1 MVGRSKNFYYSCSG
15 RSELCISN
23 MEGYAKLASRMAT
36 HPELAIV
43 RGFKAMGIQNILYLQ
58 AELQHLEIELQKCSK
73 ADMQSSNKTR
83 QLYSRDW
90 KTLGGSLAP
99 SQGESSDPGDP
110 EEGKQWK
117 VMLRIREVLERYS
130 KSFLGLF

>member
-1 MVGRSKNFYYSCSG
+1 
-15 RSELCISN
+15 

-43 RGFKAMGIQNILYLQ
+43 RSFKAIGIQNILYLQ

-73 ADMQSSNKTR
+73 ADMQSSNKAR

-90 KTLGGSLAP
+90 KTLGGSVAP
-99 SQGESSDPGDP
+99 SQGESSDP

>member
-1 MVGRSKNFYYSCSG
+1 
-15 RSELCISN
+15 

-43 RGFKAMGIQNILYLQ
+43 RSFKAIGIQNILYFQ
-58 AELQHLEIELQKCSK
+58 AELQYLEIELQKCSK
-73 ADMQSSNKTR
+73 ADMQSSCKSR

-90 KTLGGSLAP
+90 KTLSSYSAA
-99 SQGESSDPGDP
+99 SHGESGDS

-117 VMLRIREVLERYS
+117 IMLRIREVLEKYS
-130 KSFLGLF
+130 IWFLVSFSSSDRPG